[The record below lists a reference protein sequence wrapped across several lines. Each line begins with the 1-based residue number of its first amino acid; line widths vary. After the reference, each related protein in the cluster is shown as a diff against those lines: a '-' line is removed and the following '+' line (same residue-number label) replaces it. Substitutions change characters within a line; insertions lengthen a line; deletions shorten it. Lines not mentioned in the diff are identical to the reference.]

1 MLLGKIFERFA
12 NGSPATVM
20 LRGTLE
26 YALRPELLDQLFT
39 ETARHQYTHKLLF
52 SALVD
57 LTSLVVCRIHPS
69 HNAAYQADPA
79 AVGVSLRA
87 LYDKLEHTEP
97 AISAAMVHH
106 IGERL
111 IPVLQQL
118 DAGLPPRLKGY
129 RVRILDGNHLAATEH
144 RLKELRDLRSGP
156 LPGLALVAY
165 DPQWLMITDV
175 VPCEDGHA
183 QERALLGDV
192 LPLVQPKD
200 AWVADRNFC
209 TTDFLFGVEARK
221 GFFIIRQH
229 AQTLRW
235 QRVGKRRYCGRTE
248 TGEVYEQAVKLWD
261 EDGNLLTARRVTVE
275 LDQPTRDGDTEIHIL
290 TNIPAGDADALV
302 VAELYRGRWT
312 IEVAFGELSETLSNE
327 IDTLAYPRAALFC
340 FCVGLVAYNVLG
352 VMKGALRAGH
362 GEAKVTENVSG
373 YYLANEIARTYAGM
387 MIAIPDESWGVF
399 AGMTAGELG
408 RVLKDLARRVRLERL
423 QKHPRGPKKPVTKK
437 PKNNKQPHV
446 STARLLEKRKPTG

>member
-12 NGSPATVM
+12 NGSPLTVM

-26 YALRPELLDQLFT
+26 YALRPELLDQLFLD
-39 ETARHQYTHKLLF
+39 TARHQYTHKPLF
-52 SALVD
+52 STLVD
-57 LTSLVVCRIHPS
+57 VTSLVVCQIHPS

-97 AISAAMVHH
+97 DISAAMVHH

-111 IPVLQQL
+111 IPVLRQL
-118 DAGLPPRLKGY
+118 HAGLPPRLKGY
-129 RVRILDGNHLAATEH
+129 RVRILDGNHLPATEH

-165 DPQWLMITDV
+165 DPQWMMITDV
-175 VPCEDGHA
+175 IPCEDGHA
-183 QERALLGDV
+183 QERALLGEV

-200 AWVADRNFC
+200 AWLADRNFC
-209 TTDFLFGVEARK
+209 TTGFLFGIKGRK

-229 AQTLRW
+229 AQNLRW
-235 QRVGKRRYCGRTE
+235 RRVGKRRYCGRGE
-248 TGEVYEQAVKLWD
+248 TGEVYEQAVELRD
-261 EDGNLLTARRVTVE
+261 EDGNILTARRVTVK
-275 LDQPTRDGDTEIHIL
+275 LDQPTRDGDSTIHIL
-290 TNIPAGDADALV
+290 TNIPEEDADALV
-302 VAELYRGRWT
+302 IAELYRGRWT
-312 IEVAFGELSETLSNE
+312 IETAFGELAETLSNE
-327 IDTLAYPRAALFC
+327 INTLAYPKAALFC
-340 FCVGLVAYNVLG
+340 FCVGLVAYNVLS
-352 VMKGALRAGH
+352 VMKGALRAAH
-362 GEAKVTENVSG
+362 GEAKGTENVSG

-387 MIAIPDESWGVF
+387 MIAIPDENWHVF

-408 RVLKDLARRVRLERL
+408 RVLKDLAKRVRLETL
-423 QKHPRGPKKPVTKK
+423 QKHPRGPKKPVIKK

-446 STARLLEKRKPTG
+446 STARLLEKRKATG